1 MKKHFLIIAPFD
13 ILIDKNKDGIL
24 VVKWRQKKLNSPG
37 TELQYAGR
45 LEYFAKKV
53 AAKLEKTGNILCK
66 F

>member
-37 TELQYAGR
+37 TELCWAA
-45 LEYFAKKV
+45 EKFSKKIAKNLK
-53 AAKLEKTGNILCK
+53 
-66 F
+66 